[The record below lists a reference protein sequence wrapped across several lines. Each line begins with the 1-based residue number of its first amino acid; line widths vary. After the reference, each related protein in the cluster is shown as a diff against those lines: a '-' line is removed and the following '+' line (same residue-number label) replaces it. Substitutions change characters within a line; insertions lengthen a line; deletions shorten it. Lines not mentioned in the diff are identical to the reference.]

1 MMGFEKSR
9 EKRDNHRADKKEEL
23 NKNFVRPK
31 STGGIKKH
39 KKTKKHFK
47 NITNK
52 KRLKKYS
59 KKNIKYFKNI
69 TNKKYFKNITN
80 KKKVKNYNKTMKK
93 YKKYRK

>member
-1 MMGFEKSR
+1 MGFEKSI

-23 NKNFVRPK
+23 YKNFVRPK

-39 KKTKKHFK
+39 KKNKKHFK

-52 KRLKKYS
+52 KRLKKY
-59 KKNIKYFKNI
+59 KKTI
-69 TNKKYFKNITN
+69 
-80 KKKVKNYNKTMKK
+80 KK